1 MRRTDIAF
9 IGVAVVAAFVLVG
22 AFVALGGAERLR
34 AAPATAAAATASCT
48 ATAGASTGSAAEVEA
63 STILI
68 TSLNAAACTL
78 KVSREDLVLA
88 LARGNGIKDA
98 AQTLAVTPKAL
109 QDAVLG
115 AITKTAADEE
125 AAGRLTPTTALALR
139 TLLEIV
145 PPDQLLAAVKGS
157 SGACAKLPWKS
168 VGDLQRVAAEI
179 GVKTGLGAAC
189 ALNVAPLEAV
199 SALADP
205 RGLQGLATRSGKSQA
220 AVEQAVRTAMEQ
232 SINEAAG
239 AGALSGTEGT
249 VLAAAARVA
258 PVDRIL
264 AIVRGDDDPCSPFA
278 WPETSSRGDALA
290 AVALIGVVDA
300 ACQLG
305 APTFDVFAAL
315 ASQSELDALIS
326 SSGKTQAEIEIA
338 LRSGIEQGLA
348 EGQDAG
354 AISGVEALLLR
365 GVLSQVGILDLLR
378 IFAG

>member
-1 MRRTDIAF
+1 MRRASFTVLGLAI
-9 IGVAVVAAFVLVG
+9 VAAIVLVG
-22 AFVALGGAERLR
+22 GFVALGGAERLR
-34 AAPATAAAATASCT
+34 ASPAAAAAATASCT
-48 ATAGASTGSAAEVEA
+48 ATTGASTGSAAEVVA

-88 LARGNGIKDA
+88 LARGDGVAVA
-98 AQTLAVTPKAL
+98 ADTLGVTPKAL

-125 AAGRLTPTTALALR
+125 AAGRLTATTALALR
-139 TLLEIV
+139 TLIEIV

-168 VGDLQRVAAEI
+168 VGDLQRIAAEI
-179 GVKTGLGAAC
+179 GVKTGLAAAC
-189 ALNVAPLEAV
+189 ALGIAPLEAV
-199 SALADP
+199 SALAYP
-205 RGLQGLATRSGKSQA
+205 QGLQGLAARSGKSQA
-220 AVEQAVRTAMEQ
+220 DVEQAVRTAIEQ
-232 SINEAAG
+232 SVNEAAG
-239 AGALSGTEGT
+239 AGALSGIEGT

-258 PVDRIL
+258 PVDRML

-300 ACQLG
+300 SCQLG

-326 SSGKTQAEIEIA
+326 SSGKTQAETETA
-338 LRSGIEQGLA
+338 LRSGIEKGLVEA
-348 EGQDAG
+348 QDAG
-354 AISGVEALLLR
+354 AMSGLEALLLR
-365 GVLSQVGILDLLR
+365 GILSQVGILDLLR
-378 IFAG
+378 IFGG

>member
-98 AQTLAVTPKAL
+98 AQTLAVTPAAL

-115 AITKTAADEE
+115 AITKTVADEE
-125 AAGRLTPTTALALR
+125 AAGRLTATTALALR

-278 WPETSSRGDALA
+278 
-290 AVALIGVVDA
+290 LIGVVDA